1 MRRFLAIAAAIGLFA
16 TAGPVSGG
24 DGRAIYVVIVNPDN
38 PATRVERQFLADA
51 FLKKVST
58 WENGDVI
65 RPVDLPPGSPVRQQF
80 TEEVLH
86 RSIQEVKGYWQQRI
100 FSGRDVPP
108 PELDKDEEVVEYVLH
123 HGGAVGYVSRAT
135 PLGGAKPLAIQ

>member
-1 MRRFLAIAAAIGLFA
+1 MRRLHAIAAAIGLFA
-16 TAGPVSGG
+16 TAGTVSGG
-24 DGRAIYVVIVNPDN
+24 DGRPIYVVIVNPDN
-38 PATRVERQFLADA
+38 PTTSVDRQFLADA

-58 WENGDVI
+58 WGNGDVI

-86 RSIQEVKGYWQQRI
+86 RSIPEVKGYWQQRI

-123 HGGAVGYVSRAT
+123 HGGAVGYVSRTT
-135 PLGGAKPLAIQ
+135 PLGGARPLAIQ